1 MSLLWAALRYLSQV
15 KRRWLGLAI
24 GCVVWLLW
32 MCFGFWA
39 MILLIVLAGV
49 GFVVG
54 RILEENDSWRDV
66 VDKLLSERFME

>member
-24 GCVVWLLW
+24 GCLVWLLW